1 MCLIFMSRKV
11 IVLIADFFPIFGF
24 FRQFSKIEP
33 VYFYVD
39 FWHESSMLQNE
50 TFSVMFQTLFLIS

>member
-24 FRQFSKIEP
+24 FRQFFKMES
-33 VYFYVD
+33 VYFDVD
-39 FWHESSMLQNE
+39 FWHENSMLENE
-50 TFSVMFQTLFLIS
+50 AFSVMFQTLFLIS